1 MKVTLNILAILSG
14 WLFSEMKD
22 FIMNG
27 GYDNKLATILLKI
40 VFILVGILMC
50 AFFDFN
56 YEKYF
61 QPKEKHETP
70 STPSPELETNKS
82 VRSRSNSRGRRSQ
95 VKPID
100 FNIYSD

>member
-1 MKVTLNILAILSG
+1 MKVSLLIIAILSG
-14 WLFSEMKD
+14 WIFSEMKD
-22 FIMNG
+22 FILNG
-27 GYDNKLATILLKI
+27 GYDNKIATIILKI
-40 VFILVGILMC
+40 IFILVGILVC
-50 AFFDFN
+50 VFFDFN

-61 QPKEKHETP
+61 QPKENHETP
-70 STPSPELETNKS
+70 STPPPELETNKS

>member
-1 MKVTLNILAILSG
+1 MKVTLIILAILSG

-40 VFILVGILMC
+40 VFILVGILIC
-50 AFFDFN
+50 ALFDFN

-70 STPSPELETNKS
+70 STPPPEFETNKS

-100 FNIYSD
+100 FNVYSD

>member
-1 MKVTLNILAILSG
+1 MKVSFIIIAILSG
-14 WLFSEMKD
+14 WLFSEIKD
-22 FIMNG
+22 FILNG
-27 GYDNKLATILLKI
+27 GFDNKLATILLKI
-40 VFILVGILMC
+40 VFILLGIIICTFL
-50 AFFDFN
+50 D

-70 STPSPELETNKS
+70 STPPPELETNKS

-100 FNIYSD
+100 FNVYSD